1 MREEMNKT
9 KLLTERNLIVI
20 NIIIVSYFVVLY
32 LINLFNLN
40 YVLIGVVGE
49 MLTIPFLISQ
59 ILFLFLGGKYLM
71 KNRNNSFVLKISLV
85 LLAICSVI
93 TISSFF

>member
-1 MREEMNKT
+1 MRDEMSKT
-9 KLLTERNLIVI
+9 KLLTERNLSVI

-32 LINLFNLN
+32 LINHFKLD

-49 MLTIPFLISQ
+49 MLTIPFLSSQ
-59 ILFLFLGGKYLM
+59 ILFLVLGGKYLM
-71 KNRNNSFVLKISLV
+71 KNRNSSFVFKISLI

>member
-1 MREEMNKT
+1 MSKT

-32 LINLFNLN
+32 LINLCMLD

-49 MLTIPFLISQ
+49 MLTIPFLCSQ
-59 ILFLFLGGKYLM
+59 ILFLVLGGKYLM
-71 KNRNNSFVLKISLV
+71 KKRKSSFVFKISLI

-93 TISSFF
+93 TFYSFFKLK